1 MVERAQSWG
10 NEGSFP
16 PRQGLALTLW
26 RYDDC
31 FEQFGDTRCYM
42 CSLIRVKRTALHS
55 HNHNYIQ
62 DES

>member
-1 MVERAQSWG
+1 MVEHAKSWG

-26 RYDDC
+26 CYGDC
-31 FEQFGDTRCYM
+31 LEQFGDTRCYM

-55 HNHNYIQ
+55 QNHNYIQ